1 MVCKNPISKHIFIII
16 TKSNVQISFQMFVI
30 VLNSFFKVDDSCKM
44 AANVMDVDDDNLEA
58 DNHIACHR

>member
-1 MVCKNPISKHIFIII
+1 
-16 TKSNVQISFQMFVI
+16 MFVI